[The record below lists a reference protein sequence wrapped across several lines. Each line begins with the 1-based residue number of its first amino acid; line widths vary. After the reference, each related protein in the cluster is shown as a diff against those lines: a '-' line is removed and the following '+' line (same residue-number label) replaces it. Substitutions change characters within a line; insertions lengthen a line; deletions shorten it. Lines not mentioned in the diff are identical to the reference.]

1 MPFAP
6 DLLAR
11 LERPTPP
18 TDNQPAMLPA
28 LDTLSLCFIP
38 LNPRSRNLG
47 DPLDEDRLMRTV
59 EARLQRGGLRSLR
72 LHTTKFVPSAAT
84 LERMEA
90 LRAQGMQIVLYER
103 SDSLYL
109 EMVSPD
115 FQLYSDQFYHYEMG
129 IFGFID

>member
-1 MPFAP
+1 
-6 DLLAR
+6 
-11 LERPTPP
+11 
-18 TDNQPAMLPA
+18 MLPA

-59 EARLQRGGLRSLR
+59 EAWLQRGGLHSLR
-72 LHTTKFVPSAAT
+72 LHATKFVPSAAT

-90 LRAQGMQIVLYER
+90 LRAQGMQIVLYEH

-115 FQLYSDQFYHYEMG
+115 FQLYSNQFYYYERG
-129 IFGFID
+129 IFRFID